1 VEQTADLVGRI
12 EAGERPAEAE
22 FVDRY
27 ARDVK
32 LVLLKHTGNLQLA
45 NDLCQDTFVVALR
58 RLRAGELR
66 NPRALR
72 AFVLR
77 IAVNISVEHYRRE
90 RRYVHRD
97 GGTIA
102 GAVPFRDHKASRI
115 DEQTARWELVQ
126 IVGRLPILRDREI
139 LRRFYLD
146 EEEKAQICSHLN
158 LSSAHFDRVLYRA
171 RQRLRALIQRQK
183 GLRSELCSGLYGG

>member
-1 VEQTADLVGRI
+1 MKNPAALVSRI
-12 EAGERPAEAE
+12 EAGDRLAETE

-32 LVLLKHTGNLQLA
+32 RVLLKHTGSIQLA
-45 NDLCQDTFVVALR
+45 SDLCQDTFVVALR

-66 NPRALR
+66 NPRSLR

-77 IAVNISVEHYRRE
+77 TAVNISVQHFRRE
-90 RRYVHRD
+90 RRYVQRD

-102 GAVPFRDHKASRI
+102 VAVPFRDHKASRI
-115 DEQTARWELVQ
+115 DEQTARWELD
-126 IVGRLPILRDREI
+126 RILGQLAVPRDREI

-146 EEEKAQICSHLN
+146 EEEKAQICSYLN

-171 RQRLRALIQRQK
+171 RQRLRVLIQTRK